1 MQYQKRDRFLLF
13 IIALIL
19 IGLPLAVGSYNH
31 YRVQHLLPPHDRF
44 FVLSG
49 SAEQGWI
56 VGRVSA
62 WGNLLDQ
69 LEHRKMQPAVITV
82 HKGDRVVLQLTSTD
96 VVHGFSMKGYGI
108 FVDKGIVPGKP
119 VIVSF
124 VASRTGSFPF
134 SCNAICGKGHENMK
148 GILHVQA

>member
-1 MQYQKRDRFLLF
+1 MEYRKRDRVLLLV
-13 IIALIL
+13 IVLITVA
-19 IGLPLAVGSYNH
+19 IPLAIVGYNH
-31 YRVQHLLPPHDRF
+31 HREQRLLPPHDRF

-62 WGNLLDQ
+62 WRNLVDQ
-69 LEHRKMQPAVITV
+69 IERRPMQPAVISV

-124 VASRTGSFPF
+124 VADRTGSFPF

-148 GILHVQA
+148 GILQVQA